1 MTATGWS
8 PTDSDYQ
15 ARLLRAHEDLR
26 AHAELRATDAPVRDA
41 VLESWRRSLTA
52 RPTADASDGTG
63 HAVLEGDDLSGARET
78 HLFSAV
84 LPLLRSRLIEPAV
97 EAGLMV
103 ALGDARGRLLWVE
116 GRPQLIS
123 RADAMGF
130 AAGADW
136 SEAAM
141 GTSAP
146 ALALATAAPMQ
157 VVGAEHFHEA
167 VHPWSCSA
175 VPVLHPRT
183 RELLGV
189 LDVTGS
195 AEAVS
200 PLVLPLLEATSRA
213 VQEELRALLPVGRPP
228 QEVHRGVSRRILPRS
243 PEARRPEILLT
254 GRRTPLLRSA
264 AGSTELSG
272 RHAELLTL
280 LHLHPDGIS
289 GAELAEDLHGTPAA
303 EGTVRAEVVRLRRRL
318 AEIGGPEILA
328 RPYRLQGPLE
338 SDLSRARAALER
350 GDVEVALAQCVG
362 DLLPASEAP
371 AIGRLRRTLDG
382 HLRELLLES
391 GTSAQLWRYAQ
402 RPEAAADLEVLMAI
416 LQLAPADA
424 PERSAAA
431 ARARDLR
438 GESG

>member
-84 LPLLRSRLIEPAV
+84 LPLL
-97 EAGLMV
+97 
-103 ALGDARGRLLWVE
+103 
-116 GRPQLIS
+116 
-123 RADAMGF
+123 
-130 AAGADW
+130 
-136 SEAAM
+136 
-141 GTSAP
+141 
-146 ALALATAAPMQ
+146 
-157 VVGAEHFHEA
+157 
-167 VHPWSCSA
+167 
-175 VPVLHPRT
+175 
-183 RELLGV
+183 
-189 LDVTGS
+189 
-195 AEAVS
+195 
-200 PLVLPLLEATSRA
+200 EATSRA

-264 AGSTELSG
+264 AGSSELSG

>member
-195 AEAVS
+195 TEAVS
-200 PLVLPLLEATSRA
+200 PLVLPLLEA
-213 VQEELRALLPVGRPP
+213 
-228 QEVHRGVSRRILPRS
+228 
-243 PEARRPEILLT
+243 
-254 GRRTPLLRSA
+254 
-264 AGSTELSG
+264 
-272 RHAELLTL
+272 
-280 LHLHPDGIS
+280 
-289 GAELAEDLHGTPAA
+289 
-303 EGTVRAEVVRLRRRL
+303 
-318 AEIGGPEILA
+318 
-328 RPYRLQGPLE
+328 
-338 SDLSRARAALER
+338 
-350 GDVEVALAQCVG
+350 
-362 DLLPASEAP
+362 
-371 AIGRLRRTLDG
+371 
-382 HLRELLLES
+382 
-391 GTSAQLWRYAQ
+391 
-402 RPEAAADLEVLMAI
+402 
-416 LQLAPADA
+416 
-424 PERSAAA
+424 
-431 ARARDLR
+431 
-438 GESG
+438 